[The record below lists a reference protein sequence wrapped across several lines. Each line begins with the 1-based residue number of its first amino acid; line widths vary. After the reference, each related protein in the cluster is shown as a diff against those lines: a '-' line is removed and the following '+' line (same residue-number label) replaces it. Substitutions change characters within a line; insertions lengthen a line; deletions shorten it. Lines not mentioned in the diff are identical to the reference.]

1 MIETIRKICIVG
13 GGNVGLSCVFDFQK
27 IFKKKEIY
35 ILTKKCT
42 FFNSKIQRIDPEKNL
57 CETIDK
63 GFVFT
68 NEYDLA
74 LKDADL
80 VVVSLPSFCI
90 SDFVSKLESYN
101 PKIILYVPGYGNKD
115 FFSQK
120 FIKRG
125 VIVAG
130 FDRSPYVCR
139 IIDNKTIYC
148 SKKNIVR
155 IATVGNPINPQV
167 VNMFS
172 LLFGLQIIPLSN
184 YYVVN
189 FTPSNP
195 ILHTSR
201 LYSLFKDANCEKKYK
216 RMIKFYSEWDDFSS
230 EIMLGM
236 NSELQDLCSKI
247 EKEKAI
253 DLSEMIFLNEHY
265 EVTDSK
271 SMTKKLRSINSLS
284 KIESPMLKKN
294 NSYFIDLN
302 SRYFKEDFKF
312 GLYILKLY
320 ADHFNIKT
328 PNMDL
333 VLIWYQN
340 ISGEKFFDDDG
351 TLLKLF
357 SINI

>member
-13 GGNVGLSCVFDFQK
+13 GGNVGISCVFDFLNF
-27 IFKKKEIY
+27 FKKSDIY
-35 ILTKKCT
+35 ILTKKYDY
-42 FFNSKIQRIDPEKNL
+42 FSSKIQRIDPERSI
-57 CETIDK
+57 CETIQK
-63 GFVFT
+63 GIIFT

-74 LKDADL
+74 LKDTDL
-80 VVVSLPSFCI
+80 VVVTLPSFCI
-90 SDFVSKLESYN
+90 YDFVSKLESYN
-101 PKIILYVPGYGNKD
+101 PKIVLYVPGYGNKD
-115 FFSQK
+115 FFSQNL
-120 FIKRG
+120 IKRG

-139 IIDNKTIYC
+139 ILDNKTIQC
-148 SKKNIVR
+148 SKKNSVR
-155 IATVGNPINPQV
+155 IATVGDVINPQL

-172 LLFGLQIIPLSN
+172 LLFGMQIIPLKN

-201 LYSLFKDANCEKKYK
+201 LYSLFKDVNCIKKYN

-236 NSELQDLCSKI
+236 NSELRNLCSKI
-247 EKEKAI
+247 EKVKAI
-253 DLSEMIFLNEHY
+253 DLSEMIFLTEHY

-271 SMTKKLRSINSLS
+271 SMTKKLRSITSLS
-284 KIESPMLKKN
+284 KIDSPMLKN
-294 NSYFIDLN
+294 NDYYFIDLN
-302 SRYFKEDFKF
+302 SRYFREDFKF
-312 GLYILKLY
+312 GLYILRLY